1 MKIRNLLVA
10 ILAISGT
17 VAFAQEQRQIKEEG
31 KTVFMII
38 QDRKRA

>member
-31 KTVFMII
+31 KPYSNLTGLSKH
-38 QDRKRA
+38 R